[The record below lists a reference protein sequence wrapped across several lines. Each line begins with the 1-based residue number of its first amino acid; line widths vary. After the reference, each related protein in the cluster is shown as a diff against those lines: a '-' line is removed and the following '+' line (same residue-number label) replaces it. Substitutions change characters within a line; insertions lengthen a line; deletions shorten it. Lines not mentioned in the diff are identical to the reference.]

1 MKTAP
6 AILPKNLKIL
16 NILGEHIQLARL
28 RRKFSAEQVAERAG
42 ISRKTVYNI
51 EQGIPTVAIGSYL
64 QVLFVLGLEKD
75 LSMVA
80 STDPLGR
87 KLQDAGITTAKR
99 APKKSNKSPF
109 LLPVVQWAKNEE
121 AEKIINDMRR
131 EIAKWR
137 TVAKKV
143 GISSSEIEQTKRA
156 FRDAEMKK

>member
-1 MKTAP
+1 MKKAP
-6 AILPKNLKIL
+6 AILPKNLKVL

-75 LSMVA
+75 LSMIA
-80 STDPLGR
+80 ATDPLGR

-99 APKKSNKSPF
+99 APKKSNK
-109 LLPVVQWAKNEE
+109 L
-121 AEKIINDMRR
+121 
-131 EIAKWR
+131 
-137 TVAKKV
+137 
-143 GISSSEIEQTKRA
+143 
-156 FRDAEMKK
+156 